1 MPSVIGWSLVLIF
14 LLLAGFFV
22 VARLR
27 SWLKSDDEPA
37 GIGFSLSDLKRLHRE
52 GKLSDEELEKARSKI
67 LGAAK
72 AMSSQLPDPLAGSN
86 RARQRP
92 GQQPPPG
99 PG

>member
-27 SWLKSDDEPA
+27 SWLKSDDEPV
-37 GIGFSLSDLKRLHRE
+37 GIGFSLSDLKQLHRE
-52 GKLSDEELEKARSKI
+52 GKLSDEELERARTKI

-72 AMSSQLPDPLAGSN
+72 EMSSKLPDPLAGSN
-86 RARQRP
+86 RARRQE
-92 GQQPPPG
+92 PPADPR
-99 PG
+99 